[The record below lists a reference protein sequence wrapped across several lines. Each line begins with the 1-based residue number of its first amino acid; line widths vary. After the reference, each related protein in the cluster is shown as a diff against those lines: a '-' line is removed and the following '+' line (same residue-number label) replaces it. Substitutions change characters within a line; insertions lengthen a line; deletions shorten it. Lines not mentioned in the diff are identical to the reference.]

1 MGLFDFWKKSYESI
15 SPAVAQERIN
25 AGAMLLD
32 VRESNEYRAA
42 HAPSAKLISLG
53 VLSKRLKELPL
64 EREILVIC
72 ASGVRSSQAASM
84 LAKEGFRVTNI
95 SGGMA
100 SWQRAGL
107 RTVKK

>member
-15 SPAVAQERIN
+15 TPAEAQERIE

-32 VRESNEYRAA
+32 VRESGEYRAA

-53 VLSKRLKELPL
+53 VLHRRLKELPM

-72 ASGVRSSQAASM
+72 ASGMRSSQASSL
-84 LAKEGFRVTNI
+84 LAKEGFQVTNI

-100 SWQRAGL
+100 AWQRAGL